1 MDELRSEIRA
11 AFEREQKAHPP
22 SGGMR
27 DDILDAVSMNPR
39 RAPNLQWLA
48 VAAAVILSV
57 LVVIGL
63 MSTRFHPRASVPAA
77 TPNASPIA
85 DYGPPP
91 AGVPLLYVRDPS
103 NPAWLIGF
111 DWSGKPRG
119 TVKLD
124 PAIGAVGMAPDG
136 QSFAVGFGA
145 KGGTG
150 EILDRL
156 GQPVPGVGGAIPGSA
171 LPIWADD
178 SQHTC
183 GVSFD
188 QQTLVS
194 TLVTLAPGQA
204 VKAVAVL
211 GQDQNLPNSFRIGS
225 CSFRND
231 EAIVVRSNSQG
242 QPTEV
247 LAVKLSTGKVTSLA
261 TYATPA
267 LLSDLVASKD
277 STLIAENSSQSVQPQ
292 NAPMAP
298 STIIRRLSDQSVVL
312 TLAPNMGVLAFN
324 SDDSL
329 VLVNTSP
336 WAGGTPTA
344 MAIIDLKSGQQLWS
358 YSGPGMFGNAI
369 GQPGGSDFAIYVR
382 KPAVEDPL
390 VDLMIV
396 HADGTAVDFPRRYAP
411 AW

>member
-1 MDELRSEIRA
+1 VVTQSPTLRRLA
-11 AFEREQKAHPP
+11 A
-22 SGGMR
+22 
-27 DDILDAVSMNPR
+27 V
-39 RAPNLQWLA
+39 
-48 VAAAVILSV
+48 VAAILGV
-57 LVVIGL
+57 LVVVGL
-63 MSTRFHPRASVPAA
+63 MSTRFAQRPGTPAG
-77 TPNASPIA
+77 T

-91 AGVPLLYVRDPS
+91 AGVPLLYVKDPS
-103 NPAWLIGF
+103 HPSWLIGF
-111 DWSGKPRG
+111 DWTGQPRG
-119 TVKLD
+119 TLKLD
-124 PAIGAVGMAPDG
+124 PAIGSVGMAPDG

-156 GQPVPGVGGAIPGSA
+156 GQPVTGMGGAIPGSA

-183 GVSFD
+183 GIAFD
-188 QQTLVS
+188 PPTLTS

-204 VKAVAVL
+204 VKSVVVL
-211 GQDQNLPNSFRIGS
+211 GQDQQLPNSFRIAS

-231 EAIVVRSNSQG
+231 EALVVRNVNPWPS
-242 QPTEV
+242 EL

-261 TYATPA
+261 TYATPE
-267 LLSDLVASKD
+267 LLSDVVASKD

-298 STIIRRLSDQSVVL
+298 STIIRRLSDQSVVIKL
-312 TLAPNMGVLAFN
+312 DPTMGVLAFN

-329 VLVNTSP
+329 ALVNTSP

-344 MAIIDLKSGQQLWS
+344 MSIIDLKSGQELWN
-358 YSGPGMFGNAI
+358 YNGPGMFGNAI
-369 GQPGGSDFAIYVR
+369 GQPGGQDFAIYVR

-390 VDLMIV
+390 TDLTIV
-396 HADGTAVDFPRRYAP
+396 HADGTVTTFPRRYEP